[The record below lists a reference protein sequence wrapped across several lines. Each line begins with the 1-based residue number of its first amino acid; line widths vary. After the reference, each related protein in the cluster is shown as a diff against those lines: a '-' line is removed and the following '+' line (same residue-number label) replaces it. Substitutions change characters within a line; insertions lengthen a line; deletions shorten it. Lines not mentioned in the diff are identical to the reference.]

1 MVAFGFE
8 GLKCRATSFRV
19 AAVALCDI
27 PTCLRTCQKSFCVTG
42 AILLQGSPKM
52 TSIFSGKR
60 NTLEVSIHC
69 AWQAQYFGHFC
80 YYKCRFLEWH
90 GCIRYHIAIIFRIIL
105 NLFYILYFIFYML
118 YFTYYIIYF
127 IFYIL

>member
-27 PTCLRTCQKSFCVTG
+27 PTCLRACQKSFCVTG

-52 TSIFSGKR
+52 TSIFRGKR

-80 YYKCRFLEWH
+80 YCKCRFLEWH
-90 GCIRYHIAIIFRIIL
+90 GCLWYHTAIIFRVIL
-105 NLFYILYFIFYML
+105 NLFYILYFI
-118 YFTYYIIYF
+118 YYILYSRHYTTHF
-127 IFYIL
+127 IIT